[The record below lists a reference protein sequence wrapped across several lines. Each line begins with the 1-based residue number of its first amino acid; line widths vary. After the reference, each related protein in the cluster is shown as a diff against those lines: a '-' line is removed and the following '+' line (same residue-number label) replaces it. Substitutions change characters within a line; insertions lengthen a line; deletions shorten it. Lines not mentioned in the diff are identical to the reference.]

1 MASSQSDGSSS
12 YSQHSLRSPIPYR
25 VGHFDYQPAVM
36 CDCRVKA
43 ARWISW
49 SPDNPSCRYFK
60 CRNAQGLQEGG
71 CGFYAWYDGPTTTFI
86 REVLN
91 DLRDAVWSARREKEG
106 LVLAIQEERMKVEEK
121 ITRVDT
127 AQRELET
134 AQRELETAQ
143 RAVM

>member
-12 YSQHSLRSPIPYR
+12 YSQHSSRSPIPYR
-25 VGHFDYQPAVM
+25 VAGRDVRL
-36 CDCRVKA
+36 CVKA

-49 SPDNPSCRYFK
+49 SPDNPGRRYFK
-60 CRNAQGLQEGG
+60 CRNAQEGG
-71 CGFYAWYDGPTTTFI
+71 CGFYTWYDGPTTTFI

-121 ITRVDT
+121 ITEVDA
-127 AQRELET
+127 AQRDGGSKK
-134 AQRELETAQ
+134 AI
-143 RAVM
+143 M